1 MTMGMAAPEAGY
13 SIKRHDDTEKGMICA
28 ATDSGL
34 DFEDPVKDGGG
45 EGSRVV
51 HRRILKTWLQFVP
64 IPGDK
69 GQVGME
75 PESVAIEILWKLENL
90 LVVVGQFS
98 VIFEKSDAHEGIK
111 QFSHNN
117 MQYDLV
123 GQGAD
128 VLTDFGSHYCG
139 ITHWMR
145 AAIPDT
151 GLGIAEI
158 YEPPQGL
165 VFILS
170 TSGLSH

>member
-1 MTMGMAAPEAGY
+1 MVAPEAGY
-13 SIKRHDDTEKGMICA
+13 SIKRQKDTVQGMKCA
-28 ATDSGL
+28 ATDSGP

-45 EGSRVV
+45 KDNRVV
-51 HRRILKTWLQFVP
+51 HRHILKGRRGFVP
-64 IPGDK
+64 ISGDK

-75 PESVAIEILWKLENL
+75 PEGVAIEILWKFENL
-90 LVVVGQFS
+90 FVVVGQFI
-98 VIFEKSDAHEGIK
+98 VIFVKFDAHEGIK

-117 MQYDLV
+117 IQCDLV
-123 GQGAD
+123 GQGVDRAPN
-128 VLTDFGSHYCG
+128 DFGSYYCG

-145 AAIPDT
+145 AAALDADM
-151 GLGIAEI
+151 GIAEI